1 MTRYI
6 LRRLGISLLTV
17 LGLALVVFLVV
28 RVLPGDAAAAR
39 LGPEASE
46 ADIEALR
53 TAYGLDQPLIV
64 QLGQYLLGL
73 VQGDLGT
80 AVSTGRPVADE
91 MFMRLPATLELAIA
105 GLLVALA
112 IGFPLGMLAAA
123 YRSRMPD
130 TLARLFAVLGSSLAP
145 VWLGLM
151 LIFGLYYATHLFP
164 GPVGRLPIGMAPPP
178 TITGLY
184 VLDGV
189 LTGDFSTSWEALRYL
204 ALPAITLGLGA
215 SAAVLKM
222 VRSAMIAT
230 AESGFVRTAQAYG
243 VPSREVLWRDQLR
256 NAMLQVL
263 TAIGLVFG
271 FLLGGNVVVERM
283 FSWPGVG
290 RLAFDALGSNDLEL
304 LQGFALIIGTI
315 YIVLNFVVDLVY
327 GIIDP
332 RIRLGG
338 KAS

>member
-28 RVLPGDAAAAR
+28 RILPGDAAAAR

-53 TAYGLDQPLIV
+53 QAYGLDQPLII
-64 QLGQYLLGL
+64 QLGDYLLGL
-73 VQGDLGT
+73 LQGDLGT
-80 AVSTGRPVADE
+80 AVSTGREVAAE

-105 GLLVALA
+105 GLIVALL

-123 YRSRMPD
+123 YRGRMPD
-130 TLARLFAVLGSSLAP
+130 AVARIFAVMGSSVAP

-151 LIFGLYYATHLFP
+151 LIYGLYSVAHLFP

-178 TITGLY
+178 TVTGLY
-184 VLDGV
+184 VLDG
-189 LTGDFSTSWEALRYL
+189 LIAGEPGTSWEALRYL

-230 AESGFVRTAQAYG
+230 AESGFVRTALAYG
-243 VPSREVLWRDQLR
+243 VPAREVLWRDQLR

-327 GIIDP
+327 GLIDP

>member
-1 MTRYI
+1 MFRYI

-17 LGLALVVFLVV
+17 VGLALVVFLVV
-28 RVLPGDAAAAR
+28 RILPGDAAAAR
-39 LGPEASE
+39 LGPEASAE
-46 ADIEALR
+46 DIEALR
-53 TAYGLDQPLIV
+53 RAYGLDQPIIV
-64 QLGQYLLGL
+64 QLGDYLLGL

-80 AVSTGRPVADE
+80 AVSTGRSVADE
-91 MFMRLPATLELAIA
+91 MFMRLPATIELAIA
-105 GLLVALA
+105 GLLVALI

-123 YRSRMPD
+123 YHGRLPD
-130 TLARLFAVLGSSLAP
+130 AFARIFAVLGSSLAP

-151 LIFGLYYATHLFP
+151 LIYGLYSVAQLFP
-164 GPVGRLPIGMAPPP
+164 GPVGRLSIGTPPP
-178 TITGLY
+178 QSITGLY
-184 VLDGV
+184 VFDGL
-189 LTGDFSTSWEALRYL
+189 LTGNFSAVTEALRYL

-230 AESGFVRTAQAYG
+230 SESGFVRTARAYG
-243 VPSREVLWRDQLR
+243 VASREILWRDQLR

-290 RLAFDALGSNDLEL
+290 RLAYDALGSNDLEL

-315 YIVLNFVVDLVY
+315 YIVLNFAVDLLY
-327 GIIDP
+327 GLIDP